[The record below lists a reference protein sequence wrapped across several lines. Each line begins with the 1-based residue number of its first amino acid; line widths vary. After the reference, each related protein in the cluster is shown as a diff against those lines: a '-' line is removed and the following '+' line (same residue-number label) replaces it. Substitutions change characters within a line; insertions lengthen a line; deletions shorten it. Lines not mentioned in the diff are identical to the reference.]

1 MRGVSRVR
9 RRHLVELVFIGLVVG
24 MFVTSAGIAGSGPA
38 ASPTSVGALVS
49 YNPAPLNRFHAPL
62 SSPGILGAMANGPD
76 YLALVPS
83 NTNGAAGPTTNT
95 DPGMADVSVN
105 ALRFIQD
112 QSYIPQSETTVGVL
126 SSGGTT
132 YVLSGVNDA
141 RYFFCP
147 ALPAADC
154 PSGWT
159 FSLSGFSLGTAATPS
174 TPSLLMS
181 DDIPGILYH
190 STVNPTYLGF
200 LVSWGDPSVA
210 ASPDGT
216 FYFASL
222 AIDPATGNNG
232 VMLAKS
238 NAQLLSNPSSCV
250 TPQAMPWMNPCWN
263 TKFVFGSLTGFLS
276 GGKAHSVPP
285 TFEDKELI
293 AVDNNPSSTT
303 YGDAYMSWDHFNADG
318 TSFSY
323 LARCDESLLCTML
336 AGGMLP
342 PLSGSDPF
350 AAFTT
355 PAVAPNGAVYVTW
368 CNFGTFTTLGPISC
382 RVRGSPA
389 GGMAFGPTTDI
400 LSFDGAGTTF
410 PNDLGLSGFA
420 TEQFRTVDIPSLA
433 AFGSPSASGTGSNSL
448 YFVIDACTS
457 RDYYGFFDP
466 AIPGNCGTSG
476 ILYARST
483 DGGSTFGTPTTLADG
498 SVNVQPWVTVDPSNG
513 NVSVVYYTTQYDPF
527 NHRIDVVSQYSTDGG
542 ATFTLYRVTSV
553 SDEPN
558 ADPEMYDYTVASG
571 FGGSFLVPQFGDYF
585 QAVSMNGNLYVVFT
599 GNYVS
604 ELGTLQADPFL
615 AIVPGPGA

>member
-1 MRGVSRVR
+1 MRKRQIAEV
-9 RRHLVELVFIGLVVG
+9 VFIGLVVG
-24 MFVTSAGIAGSGPA
+24 MFLTSAGIAGSGPA
-38 ASPTSVGALVS
+38 APAQGIGALIS
-49 YNPAPLNRFHAPL
+49 YNPAPVNRFHAPL
-62 SSPGILGAMANGPD
+62 STPGVLGAMANGPD

-83 NTNGAAGPTTNT
+83 NGNTAQGPTTSP
-95 DPGMADVSVN
+95 DPGGMTSVPVN

-112 QSYIPQSETTVGVL
+112 GSYIPQTETSVAVL
-126 SSGGTT
+126 TSGGTT
-132 YVLSGVNDA
+132 YILSGVNDA
-141 RYFFCP
+141 RFFFCS

-159 FSLSGFSLGTAATPS
+159 FSLSGFSLGTASSPS
-174 TPSLLMS
+174 SPSLVMS
-181 DDIPGILYH
+181 DAISGILYR
-190 STVNPTYLGF
+190 STVNPTFTGF

-216 FYFASL
+216 FYYASL

-250 TPQAMPWMNPCWN
+250 TPQATPWMNPCWS
-263 TKFVFGSLTGFLS
+263 TKFVFGALTGFLVGS
-276 GGKAHSVPP
+276 KPSHVPA

-293 AVDNNPSSTT
+293 AVDNNPSSATF
-303 YGDAYMSWDHFNADG
+303 GDAYMSWDHFNADG
-318 TSFSY
+318 TSASY
-323 LARCDESLLCTML
+323 LARCDESLNCVML

-350 AAFTT
+350 AGFTT

-382 RVRGSPA
+382 RVRGSAA
-389 GGMAFGPTTDI
+389 GGMSFGSTTDI

-420 TEQFRTVDIPSLA
+420 TEQFRTADIPSLA
-433 AFGSPSASGTGSNSL
+433 ASGSASAVGAGANNL

-476 ILYARST
+476 ILYAMSS
-483 DGGSTFGTPTTLADG
+483 DGGATFNTPTTLADG

-513 NVSVVYYTTQYDPF
+513 HVSVVYYTTQFDPF
-527 NHRIDVVSQYSTDGG
+527 NHRIDVVQQKSTDGG
-542 ATFTLYRVTSV
+542 ATFTQVRVTSV
-553 SDEPN
+553 SNEPN
-558 ADPEMYDYTVASG
+558 ADPVMYDYTVPSG
-571 FGGSFLVPQFGDYF
+571 FGGSFVVPQYGDYF
-585 QAVSMNGNLYVVFT
+585 QAVGANGNLYVVFT
-599 GNYVS
+599 GNYAA
-604 ELGTLQADPFL
+604 ELGTFQTDPFL
-615 AIVPGPGA
+615 AIVPS